1 VDAIREKI
9 EQVLK
14 AEEEAKR
21 MIEDARNQCDQI
33 LRNAREKV
41 REITET
47 MMAEAENTIAL
58 EKVRMEKE
66 TNRILE
72 EFHRRTGKEID
83 AIQEIGTRN
92 ITSAVSYIVKSIM
105 E

>member
-21 MIEDARNQCDQI
+21 MIEDARNQCDRI

-72 EFHRRTGKEID
+72 EFHRRTGKESD
-83 AIQEIGTRN
+83 AIREIGTRN
-92 ITSAVSYIVKSIM
+92 ITPAVSYIVKSIM

>member
-1 VDAIREKI
+1 MDAIREKI

-47 MMAEAENTIAL
+47 MMAEADTI
-58 EKVRMEKE
+58 
-66 TNRILE
+66 ILE
-72 EFHRRTGKEID
+72 EKAGKEAETARIISD
-83 AIQEIGTRN
+83 LKRKSEAEIQTLKHIGTGN
-92 ITSAVSYIVKSIM
+92 IPVASSHIIHSIM
-105 E
+105 G